1 MHQFSIEPKDKVS
14 IVKQITNGIIKEID
28 KRALK
33 KNDRLMSI
41 TDFAK
46 KFKIARVTVEKAYKS
61 LQDSGY
67 IVAVPGKG
75 NFVADGPAKALK
87 VLLVLNKISSYKK
100 TVFES
105 FVKAIGSH
113 AKVDLQIHHYNP
125 YQLKDILDNAK
136 GKYHYYVIMPHFF
149 QEFTEAECK
158 AVLNTVPVHELL
170 LLDKRMNL
178 NSNDY
183 MCVYQDFKQDIY
195 EVLQAEN
202 ELFGLKPSCSRNTT
216 QLMLLSR
223 IIGHILQ
230 KSKKA

>member
-105 FVKAIGSH
+105 F
-113 AKVDLQIHHYNP
+113 
-125 YQLKDILDNAK
+125 
-136 GKYHYYVIMPHFF
+136 
-149 QEFTEAECK
+149 
-158 AVLNTVPVHELL
+158 
-170 LLDKRMNL
+170 
-178 NSNDY
+178 
-183 MCVYQDFKQDIY
+183 
-195 EVLQAEN
+195 
-202 ELFGLKPSCSRNTT
+202 
-216 QLMLLSR
+216 
-223 IIGHILQ
+223 
-230 KSKKA
+230 